1 MPKEPLDNWN
11 LHLVERRKGAEP
23 GSRPEIVASAQVRQI
38 DDVLAA
44 IASGDLIELDH
55 PWVV

>member
-1 MPKEPLDNWN
+1 
-11 LHLVERRKGAEP
+11 VERRKGAEP